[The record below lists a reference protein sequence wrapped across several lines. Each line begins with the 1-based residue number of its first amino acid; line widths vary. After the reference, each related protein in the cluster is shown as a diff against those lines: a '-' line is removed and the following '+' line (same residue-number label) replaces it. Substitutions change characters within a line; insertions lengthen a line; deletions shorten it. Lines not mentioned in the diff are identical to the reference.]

1 MQELL
6 THGHPYHDALESL
19 ESAVTAVFA
28 HCVPQ
33 HLVIMPTLVI
43 LDDLLHFLII
53 ISAVTDI
60 LQTDSSILIE
70 YGPWTQWEL

>member
-28 HCVPQ
+28 Q
-33 HLVIMPTLVI
+33 HLVIMLTLII

-70 YGPWTQWEL
+70 YGPWTQWAL

>member
-1 MQELL
+1 MQKLL

-19 ESAVTAVFA
+19 KSAVTAVFA

-33 HLVIMPTLVI
+33 HMVIMLTLII

-53 ISAVTDI
+53 ISAVTAI

-70 YGPWTQWEL
+70 YGPWT

>member
-1 MQELL
+1 MK
-6 THGHPYHDALESL
+6 TPYHDAPGSL
-19 ESAVTAVFA
+19 ESAVAAVFA

-33 HLVIMPTLVI
+33 HLVIMLTLII

-60 LQTDSSILIE
+60 LQTDSSTLIK
-70 YGPWTQWEL
+70 YGTWTQWEL

>member
-28 HCVPQ
+28 Q
-33 HLVIMPTLVI
+33 HLVIMLTLII